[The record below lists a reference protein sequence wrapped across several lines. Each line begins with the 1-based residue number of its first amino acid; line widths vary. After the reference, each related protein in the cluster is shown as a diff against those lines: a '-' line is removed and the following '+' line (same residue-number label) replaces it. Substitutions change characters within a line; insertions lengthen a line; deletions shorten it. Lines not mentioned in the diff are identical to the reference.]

1 MSRVR
6 QKESWYVYNT
16 RIVRLDE
23 WQRDDEGT
31 VVVSRITDLVTGES
45 ERVQLYLLEE
55 DVEVSLQ
62 QLVDQLLGGLS

>member
-45 ERVQLYLLEE
+45 ERVQLYLLED

-62 QLVDQLLGGLS
+62 QLVDQLLSGLS